1 MEWPEPP
8 EGYELLGE
16 FVEINVT
23 ATIVGTKFH
32 IEFTVMGEVVPGTA
46 AQQCDELIAAVGTAM
61 MVVWE
66 SAWAR
71 RKSATLSVQYRCLQQ
86 SCTLT
91 ADTEQLPIEA
101 VANAARDL
109 VREL

>member
-1 MEWPEPP
+1 MSWPEPP
-8 EGYELLGE
+8 EGFELLAE
-16 FVEINVT
+16 FVQVDVT
-23 ATIVGTKFH
+23 ATIVGTKFS
-32 IEFTVMGEVVPGTA
+32 IGFTVMGEVLPGSL
-46 AQQCDELIAAVGTAM
+46 AQQSDDLIAAVGAAM

-71 RKSATLSVQYRCLQQ
+71 RKGDSLSVQYRCLQQ

-91 ADTEQLPIEA
+91 ADTERLPIEA

>member
-1 MEWPEPP
+1 MSWPEPP

-16 FVEINVT
+16 FVQVDVT
-23 ATIVGTKFH
+23 ATIVGTKSS
-32 IEFTVMGEVVPGTA
+32 IGFTVMGEVLPGSL
-46 AQQCDELIAAVGTAM
+46 AQQSDDLIAAVGAAM
-61 MVVWE
+61 MIVWE
-66 SAWAR
+66 SAWER
-71 RKSATLSVQYRCLQQ
+71 RKSDTLSVQYRCLQQ

>member
-1 MEWPEPP
+1 MSWPEPP

-16 FVEINVT
+16 FVEVNVA
-23 ATIVGTKFH
+23 ATIVGTQFS
-32 IEFTVMGEVVPGTA
+32 IGFTVMGEVVPDTR
-46 AQQCDELIAAVGTAM
+46 AQDSDDLIAAVGAAM

-66 SAWAR
+66 SAWER
-71 RKSATLSVQYRCLQQ
+71 RKSDTLSVQYRCLQH

-91 ADTEQLPIEA
+91 ADTERLPIEA